1 MGDFCVSISRLK
13 AEHERRIALIR
24 RPDTTE
30 GYFYNHSV
38 FDEFGELLF
47 NKAGYTTR
55 SVFQRKSEIIRTF
68 GIPKTRWLTTKVK
81 RVKNIREK
89 DEELRARLSR
99 YAIRMQKADG
109 SSSTESYDKYATHII
124 HDVIDTV

>member
-1 MGDFCVSISRLK
+1 MGDFCVNISRLK
-13 AEHERRIALIR
+13 AEHKLSLKHIR
-24 RPDTTE
+24 RPDPTE

-47 NKAGYTTR
+47 NKAGFTTR
-55 SVFQRKSEIIRTF
+55 SVFQRKGEIIRSF
-68 GIPKTRWLTTKVK
+68 GIPKTRWLTTKMK

-89 DEELRARLSR
+89 DRELKARLSR
-99 YAIRMQKADG
+99 FAVSMQKADG
-109 SSSTESYDKYATHII
+109 SRSTESYDKYATHII